1 MNKPSS
7 TQNERPSNVV
17 LLRSEEDR
25 IAIARL
31 NAQHRQVQAIVRAMQ
46 AESQKH
52 SRNWMSFEWDAKE
65 LVEKKW

>member
-1 MNKPSS
+1 MNDRLQS
-7 TQNERPSNVV
+7 TQFAGTNVV

-46 AESQKH
+46 AENQKH
-52 SRNWMSFEWDAKE
+52 SRNWMSFEWTGAE
-65 LVEKKW
+65 LVGKK